1 MLVVEGAE
9 EGGDED
15 EAGDDYEGL
24 AGEFGCV
31 GRGVQAGARRVT
43 LSSSGSDSSRPKK
56 M

>member
-1 MLVVEGAE
+1 MVEGAE

-31 GRGVQAGARRVT
+31 RRGVQAGARRVT